1 MVSEAGVARGDT
13 TQGTKENHI
22 FSKNE
27 YITIFKNSV
36 KFGPR
41 GSGEASRGLG
51 GVVPEAGGA
60 RGDNTQGTKE
70 KHIFH
75 QKMLKSIFLNISLNS
90 SQGGLGG
97 WSWRRK

>member
-1 MVSEAGVARGDT
+1 M
-13 TQGTKENHI
+13 
-22 FSKNE
+22 
-27 YITIFKNSV
+27 
-36 KFGPR
+36 
-41 GSGEASRGLG
+41 
-51 GVVPEAGGA
+51 VPEAGGA

-97 WSWRRK
+97 WSRGGQGGRVQGWGGSDLAYVGPFLFVS